1 MHAYFARKKPLIAR
15 QLRRLLELRG
25 AELAHINGWGPDMV
39 GRFLAFCLKGKMIRG
54 GLLVLGWEMH
64 ARRRGAGKPRP
75 TPHDV
80 LQAAA
85 AIEILHSSLLIHD
98 DIMDND
104 RLRRGDRTIFAQYE
118 QAGKRAHVSDPAG
131 FGRSM
136 GTCAGDA
143 GYFLALEALARLTM
157 EARRTVSL
165 IGLISRELTYV
176 AVAQMQDLAFAASQ
190 RVPSREDVLALYL
203 YKTARYTF
211 SLPLMAGALMAGA
224 PPAEQR
230 RLSELGERLGVI
242 FQVRDDEMG
251 IFGSE
256 SQTGKPVG
264 SDIREGKKTLLFL
277 ELLRRARGAQ
287 RHRLAGLF
295 GKPDLSL
302 AESSEIRQAIEALGA
317 RRTMQ
322 ELTEGLAAEARGII
336 TSLPVPDEHA
346 RILNEICDGSLRR
359 KR

>member
-118 QAGKRAHVSDPAG
+118 QAGKRAGTPLTRRASGGPWGRAPVCRLLPGPRGAG
-131 FGRSM
+131 QAHHGGAADRISHRPDLPRAYV
-136 GTCAGDA
+136 CGDCPDA
-143 GYFLALEALARLTM
+143 A
-157 EARRTVSL
+157 
-165 IGLISRELTYV
+165 
-176 AVAQMQDLAFAASQ
+176 LAFAASQ
-190 RVPSREDVLALYL
+190 GSRRGRTCLPSTCTR
-203 YKTARYTF
+203 
-211 SLPLMAGALMAGA
+211 LPGTRS
-224 PPAEQR
+224 PSP
-230 RLSELGERLGVI
+230 
-242 FQVRDDEMG
+242 
-251 IFGSE
+251 
-256 SQTGKPVG
+256 
-264 SDIREGKKTLLFL
+264 
-277 ELLRRARGAQ
+277 
-287 RHRLAGLF
+287 
-295 GKPDLSL
+295 
-302 AESSEIRQAIEALGA
+302 
-317 RRTMQ
+317 
-322 ELTEGLAAEARGII
+322 
-336 TSLPVPDEHA
+336 
-346 RILNEICDGSLRR
+346 
-359 KR
+359 